1 LLEAAGIANACLL
14 VIACGDP
21 QATLS
26 IIDTVTAKFPNLQ
39 IAARA
44 RNRTHAYE
52 IFERGVREVERETFF
67 ASLALTER
75 ALKLLGYSGQD
86 AYDAVAFFR
95 KHDETMLE
103 RLFELRA
110 EPDRLRQGIIQSRRD
125 FEQLMRE
132 EFATRSA
139 AADKAE

>member
-1 LLEAAGIANACLL
+1 
-14 VIACGDP
+14 VCGK
-21 QATLS
+21 S
-26 IIDTVTAKFPNLQ
+26 SGK
-39 IAARA
+39 R
-44 RNRTHAYE
+44 
-52 IFERGVREVERETFF
+52 FF